1 MTVESKSAVV
11 EPQGVFGRSRQRLRA
26 AMPTRRE
33 LLLGM
38 PIWGLLMVVSA
49 LIALL
54 LREGG
59 ATFQLTKIL
68 ALYFAGGVIAWP
80 FSILIGRFFALGRSV
95 ETRFAAYFLC
105 FTVLTITATAF
116 LFALDYRLFFQ
127 QWHAPFGTRIWIYQ
141 FVYTSA
147 SASYQFVVMGVRL
160 YLPFGLAALVVAS
173 LWLAMRP
180 HDMQR

>member
-1 MTVESKSAVV
+1 MVG
-11 EPQGVFGRSRQRLRA
+11 PQGIFGRSGQRLRA
-26 AMPTRRE
+26 ALPSRRE
-33 LLLGM
+33 LLLGT
-38 PIWGLLMVVSA
+38 PIWGLLMAASA

-54 LREGG
+54 LREVG

-68 ALYFAGGVIAWP
+68 TLYFAGGVIAWP
-80 FSILIGRFFALGRSV
+80 FSIFIGRFCALGRSV

-105 FTVLTITATAF
+105 FTVLTIASTTL
-116 LFALDYRLFFQ
+116 LFALHYRLFFE
-127 QWHAPFGTRIWIYQ
+127 QWHAPFGTRIWVYQ
-141 FVYTSA
+141 FVFTSA